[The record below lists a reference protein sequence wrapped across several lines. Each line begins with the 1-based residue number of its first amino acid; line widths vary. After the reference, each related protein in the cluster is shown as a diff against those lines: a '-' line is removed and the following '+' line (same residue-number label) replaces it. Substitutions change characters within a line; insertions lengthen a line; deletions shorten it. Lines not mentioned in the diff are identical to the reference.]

1 MAPLGVN
8 YRVFLCSVQS
18 PELRL
23 TLFGECLFDGFYLV
37 FCTKP
42 RIEAD
47 STWGDSICVCLVQ
60 SPRLWLTV
68 EEIGFLDYDSSLGK
82 TLFSA
87 LYKAQGCGGLFNE
100 LSMDDSMGGKDPK
113 C

>member
-1 MAPLGVN
+1 MAPLGIN
-8 YRVFLCSVQS
+8 YRVFFVFCTKPRIEADSIWRVFILMDFIWCSVQS

-23 TLFGECLFDGFYLV
+23 TLLRETLF
-37 FCTKP
+37 
-42 RIEAD
+42 
-47 STWGDSICVCLVQ
+47 VCLVQ

-87 LYKAQGCGGLFNE
+87 LYKAQGCGGLFFLMN
-100 LSMDDSMGGKDPK
+100 
-113 C
+113 